1 MLQRL
6 GGKHTGLAAD
16 GASANEASAE
26 HIGCADRKPKA
37 ELLDSQFD
45 HTLASV
51 AERGLLNAHACL
63 VETGERTGI

>member
-45 HTLASV
+45 HSGRAWP
-51 AERGLLNAHACL
+51 AECARLPS
-63 VETGERTGI
+63 